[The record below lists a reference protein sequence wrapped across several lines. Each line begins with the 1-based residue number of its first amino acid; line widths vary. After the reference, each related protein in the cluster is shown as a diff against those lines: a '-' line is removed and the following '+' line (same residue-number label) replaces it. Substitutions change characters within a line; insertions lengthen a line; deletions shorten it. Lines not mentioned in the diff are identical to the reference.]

1 MDKKKILT
9 CKEGSSN
16 KYWQYEIINTNPPE
30 VEFSWG
36 RIGLQGQTKTEMFPT
51 IDKMHQKISKK
62 MAEKE
67 KKGYT
72 ETDNTKL
79 KKESEIA
86 QLIGPKN
93 KINEMYFVIV
103 SNNDTFREI
112 NDYDPS
118 QSVLIEII
126 DSWTKDKSYYLLDKK
141 QSWQVNVNMADHK
154 ITSKHQTS
162 QTIIDGIRKSLE
174 AIAAVVKIAVQK
186 FGFGIRALQ
195 IDDNETALP
204 AVSED
209 LYTDVFSGVG
219 ESVSKQV
226 ISKFA
231 SLGTRSLELD

>member
-1 MDKKKILT
+1 MDNKKILT

-16 KYWQYEIINTNPPE
+16 KYWQYEIISTNPPE
-30 VEFSWG
+30 VKFSWG
-36 RIGLQGQTKTEMFPT
+36 RIGLDGQSKAEIFPT
-51 IDKMHQKISKK
+51 VDKMHQKIAKK

-72 ETDNTKL
+72 ETDKTKL

-93 KINEMYFVIV
+93 KINNMHFVMV

-112 NDYDPS
+112 NNYDPN

-126 DSWTKDKSYYLLDKK
+126 DSWTKNTSYYLLDKK
-141 QSWQVNVNMADHK
+141 QSWQTNIDWDNKK
-154 ITSKHQTS
+154 IVSKFQVSTS
-162 QTIIDGIRKSLE
+162 IIDGIRKSLE

-186 FGFGIRALQ
+186 FGLGIRALQ
-195 IDDNETALP
+195 IDDEVGLPVVNED
-204 AVSED
+204 VYSN
-209 LYTDVFSGVG
+209 VFSDIG